1 MKKTPRLIRITTVP
15 VSLLLLLKGQMK
27 YMQQN
32 GFEVIMVSSPGKEAA
47 LAEEQEMC
55 EMITIPMER
64 GIHLFKD
71 LSTLFRLYRLLKEL
85 KPDIVHTHT
94 PKAGLLGMLASMF
107 CSVPIR
113 LHTIAGLPWMEH
125 KGISRFILKQMERV
139 TGFGA
144 HRIYP
149 NSQGLKQFIEDELIV
164 PQRKL
169 KLLGNGSSN
178 GIDCTHFSKA
188 SVTQQQ
194 IVQLQNK
201 AKLAANGFIWLFV
214 GRLVKDK
221 GITEL
226 VNAFEKI
233 KAEFPNDQLW
243 LVGKE
248 EPELDPLPEAIS
260 TLIHTDPAII
270 SWGFQTDVRPF
281 FAASSALVFPSYRE
295 GFPNV
300 PMQAGAMEKPMILS
314 NINGCNEI
322 VQHGVTGILV
332 KPKATDELFYA
343 MRLLRRDVKLCNELG
358 QNSRKQIVANYSQ
371 QTIWKQLYQE
381 YRTLLDEKSTVHAN

>member
-1 MKKTPRLIRITTVP
+1 
-15 VSLLLLLKGQMK
+15 
-27 YMQQN
+27 MQQN

-55 EMITIPMER
+55 EMITLPMER
-64 GIHLFKD
+64 GVHLFKD
-71 LSTLFRLYRLLKEL
+71 FLTLIRLYKLLKEL
-85 KPDIVHTHT
+85 QPDIVHTHT
-94 PKAGLLGMLASMF
+94 PKAGLLGMLAAMI
-107 CSVPIR
+107 CRVPVR

-125 KGISRFILKQMERV
+125 KGLSRFILKQMERV

-149 NSQGLKQFIEDELIV
+149 NSLGLKQFIEDELIV

-178 GIDCTHFSKA
+178 GIDCSYFSTA
-188 SVTQQQ
+188 AVTAQQ
-194 IVQLQNK
+194 IVDVQQK
-201 AKLAANGFIWLFV
+201 ANLTANGFVWLFV

-248 EPELDPLPEAIS
+248 EPELDPLPAGIS
-260 TLIHTDPAII
+260 TLIQNDPAII
-270 SWGFQTDVRPF
+270 SWGFQKDVRPF

-322 VQHGVTGILV
+322 VQHGINGILV
-332 KPKATDELFYA
+332 KPKSSDDLFYA
-343 MRLLRRDVKLCNELG
+343 MRLLRRDANLCKELG

-371 QTIWKQLYQE
+371 QTIWKQLHKE
-381 YRTLLDEKSTVHAN
+381 YHSLLNEKIYKQ

>member
-1 MKKTPRLIRITTVP
+1 MNMKKAPRLIRITTVP

-32 GFEVIMVSSPGKEAA
+32 GFEVIMVSSPGNEAA

-55 EMITIPMER
+55 AMITLPMQR
-64 GIHLFKD
+64 GVHLIKD
-71 LSTLFRLYRLLKEL
+71 VITLIRLYKLLKEL

-107 CSVPIR
+107 CKVPVR

-125 KGISRFILKQMERV
+125 KGISRFILKQTERI
-139 TGFGA
+139 TGFSA

-149 NSQGLKQFIEDELIV
+149 NSKGLKQFIEQQLII
-164 PQRKL
+164 PKQKL

-178 GIDCTHFSKA
+178 GIDCMHFSPAVIPKDK
-188 SVTQQQ
+188 
-194 IVQLQNK
+194 IVQLQKK
-201 AKLAANGFIWLFV
+201 AKLTANGFVWLFV

-226 VNAFEKI
+226 VNAFIKI
-233 KAEFPNDQLW
+233 TAEFPEDQLW

-248 EPELDPLPEAIS
+248 EPDLDPIAQETSIVLKNNSAVKC
-260 TLIHTDPAII
+260 
-270 SWGFQTDVRPF
+270 WGFQKDVRPF
-281 FAASSALVFPSYRE
+281 LAASSVLVFPSYRE

-322 VQHGVTGILV
+322 VEHGVSGILV
-332 KPKATDELFYA
+332 KPKSTDDLYYA
-343 MRLLRRDVKLCNELG
+343 MRLLRRDAGLCTTLG
-358 QNSRKQIVANYSQ
+358 VNSRRHIVKYYSQ
-371 QTIWKQLYQE
+371 QTIWKQLRTEYVSLLQE
-381 YRTLLDEKSTVHAN
+381 NKRN